1 MVSRVSRLSQWDT
14 FLIPGDHPVS
24 YLCGMSSHHVVREKQ
39 EPALLV
45 LSMDNFSD
53 ELLGQLLEWSPT
65 VIATELMAEKLHSE
79 GIKIDWILTDGE
91 PDLQSDARPLPPGEK
106 SVVNAAMDFLTGNG
120 YPSVNI
126 VTNVVDVADYQHYVN
141 LINLVIYSGE
151 EKIYPVTSG
160 FSKWKP
166 AGEVVKILSEVADLQ
181 QDGLKHIGANT
192 YQTIADG
199 MFNLRFNQPFIFLAE
214 SL

>member
-1 MVSRVSRLSQWDT
+1 VSRPPKRDT
-14 FLIPGDHPVS
+14 FLIPVDHPVS

-65 VIATELMAEKLHSE
+65 VIATELMAEKLNSE

-91 PDLQSDARPLPPGEK
+91 PDLQSDAKRVALSGEREVK
-106 SVVNAAMDFLTGNG
+106 VAMGFLTGNE

-126 VTNVVDVADYQHYVN
+126 VTDVVDVADYQHYVN
-141 LINLVIYSGE
+141 SINLVIYSGE
-151 EKIYPVTSG
+151 EKIYAITSG

-166 AGEVVKILSEVADLQ
+166 AGEIVKILSEITDLQ
-181 QDGLKHIGANT
+181 QDGLKQVGKNT

-199 MFNLRFNQPFIFLAE
+199 MFGLRFSQSFIFISE
-214 SL
+214 RV